1 MITLTLFVIG
11 LITPVSI
18 LGITIYTAKEMNE
31 LEQQEIEF
39 NNSRK

>member
-1 MITLTLFVIG
+1 MITLTLFAIG

-18 LGITIYTAKEMNE
+18 LGITIHTAREMND

-39 NNSRK
+39 NNRK